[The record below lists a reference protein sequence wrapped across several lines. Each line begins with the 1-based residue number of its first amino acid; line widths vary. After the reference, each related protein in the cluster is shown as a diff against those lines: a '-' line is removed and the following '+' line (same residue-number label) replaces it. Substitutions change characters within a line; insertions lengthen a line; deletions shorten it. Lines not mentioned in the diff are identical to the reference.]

1 MASRKEENRMKKKE
15 ERRENEML
23 VFVKVK
29 DLDGYI
35 LKASATSPVKYRYSI
50 LNTLIQD
57 SLDILS
63 LLYDANELDVKDR
76 ERAVLIGKA
85 RTKLKLVDFLSTLA
99 YEAGCFTEK
108 QHDVIMLKIGDCS
121 KYLLGFYNH
130 ARKASAI

>member
-1 MASRKEENRMKKKE
+1 
-15 ERRENEML
+15 ML
-23 VFVKVK
+23 VFVKGK
-29 DLDGYI
+29 DLDEYI
-35 LKASATSPVKYRYSI
+35 LKASATSLVKYRYSI

-63 LLYDANELDVKDR
+63 LLYDTNELDVKDR

-99 YEAGCFTEK
+99 YEVGCFTEK